1 MPGLLVPTVA
11 DWCVVTVLE
20 ESERADSAVGAL
32 ARAVRGGDLQAADAE
47 AVDLVLEHLDDLAA
61 RHADPV
67 RDELVQT
74 YSRHRLQAYRG
85 HARAA
90 ADGHEPVAPPFL
102 VRALV
107 SGAAQ
112 VVESGTTGSVQAT
125 MLPGPAAE
133 ALERLRPR
141 TAVAVAVRARGRV
154 LGVLSLCWDGS
165 CSTAPASVHPRTAA
179 SPVDELGADPRV
191 TGTAR
196 RPAGPG
202 TDVLTFV
209 QTVADRVGAAIDEA
223 RLVRAQVQIAETLQR
238 ALLTEP
244 PQPDHAHVVTRY
256 LPAAEAAQVGG
267 DWYDAFLQEDGAS
280 VLVIGDVL
288 GHDRTSTAAMGQVRT
303 LVRAAAV
310 MAGHGTGRGPAE
322 VLTATDAALRTLRVG
337 TIATSVVARLEQ
349 DEDLTRR
356 GLTRLRWSTAGH
368 PPPVLV
374 SRSGVPR
381 LLDGPGQRDLLLG
394 VDPDLRRHEST
405 VDVERGSTLLLYTDG
420 LVERRGESLQVGLD
434 RLLEA
439 VGAAVARE
447 PRDEDGY
454 PWTSTPRATRC
465 CATSCRSTPATTS
478 RWSPSAC
485 TARTGPAPRAPVRAG
500 SRRTCPTNRTCSR
513 ARGRRRDHRDARPDE
528 RPDRPRRGGP
538 GGAGRRR
545 RAHRPAL
552 LLHGRPRLRPAG
564 RRGPAAAPPPALG
577 VRRRRGGGPVLGLRA
592 AGGDGGRV
600 LAGRRHRARRRIGV
614 VAALSVFVGNLVA
627 TELPQDLDDW
637 VSAVLYG
644 LIFATAPWALG
655 ELVVTRREL
664 SRRLAEIDERAAR
677 EALERERAVLARE
690 MHDVV
695 SHQVSL
701 IAVQAGA
708 LQVTSTDD
716 PTRSAARTIRELSV
730 RTLDELRSMVE
741 VLRTAGGSVREDA
754 PQPGVRDLD
763 GLTAGCGLAVRS
775 SLQVPDDLPAPVQRA
790 VFRAV
795 QEGLTNVRKH
805 APGAQV
811 AVVVAHDGER
821 TRVEVRNGPAT
832 EPAQALPSAR
842 HGLLGLRERAA
853 LLDGQVDAAP
863 TQDGGFAL
871 VVTIP
876 DP

>member
-1 MPGLLVPTVA
+1 MGSRSPEDPEAAAAAQFDSLLEGAPLGIGVFDLDLRHVRVNTVLAEMNGRPVAELVGRTPSEVNGETGARAEELYRRVIAEGVPMRDVRLSGEVSARPGRPRHWSLSFHPVHRPGSDTEVTGLCVIVDDVTAEEELARSLEETRARVEQITESMAAGYLVLDTSDERWPITYTNTQAEVALGLTRRELLGASLWELFPATVGTAFEAGYRRALDGGGPFVFDAYYPPPLDAWYEVRAVPEGTSLALYFLDVSDRVEAQRAAETAAERAQLLARVSEELSAHRDPDHALRLVPGLLVPTVA

-202 TDVLTFV
+202 ADVLTFV

-454 PWTSTPRATRC
+454 PLDVDATC
-465 CATSCRSTPATTS
+465 DA
-478 RWSPSAC
+478 
-485 TARTGPAPRAPVRAG
+485 VL
-500 SRRTCPTNRTCSR
+500 
-513 ARGRRRDHRDARPDE
+513 RDLLPEHPGDDVALVAIRLHRQ
-528 RPDRPRRGGP
+528 DRPRPASAGP
-538 GGAGRRR
+538 RRL
-545 RAHRPAL
+545 PPDVPGEPDVL
-552 LLHGRPRLRPAG
+552 
-564 RRGPAAAPPPALG
+564 PAAG
-577 VRRRRGGGPVLGLRA
+577 T
-592 AGGDGGRV
+592 
-600 LAGRRHRARRRIGV
+600 
-614 VAALSVFVGNLVA
+614 A
-627 TELPQDLDDW
+627 T
-637 VSAVLYG
+637 
-644 LIFATAPWALG
+644 
-655 ELVVTRREL
+655 
-664 SRRLAEIDERAAR
+664 
-677 EALERERAVLARE
+677 
-690 MHDVV
+690 
-695 SHQVSL
+695 
-701 IAVQAGA
+701 
-708 LQVTSTDD
+708 
-716 PTRSAARTIRELSV
+716 
-730 RTLDELRSMVE
+730 
-741 VLRTAGGSVREDA
+741 
-754 PQPGVRDLD
+754 
-763 GLTAGCGLAVRS
+763 
-775 SLQVPDDLPAPVQRA
+775 
-790 VFRAV
+790 
-795 QEGLTNVRKH
+795 
-805 APGAQV
+805 
-811 AVVVAHDGER
+811 
-821 TRVEVRNGPAT
+821 
-832 EPAQALPSAR
+832 
-842 HGLLGLRERAA
+842 
-853 LLDGQVDAAP
+853 
-863 TQDGGFAL
+863 
-871 VVTIP
+871 
-876 DP
+876 